1 MVQVSA
7 DLIKRHVKAS
17 SLVARAFN
25 IVENDREVQEL
36 LKMANI
42 MAVTRLL
49 YNDHG
54 PTHSKIVAGAAL
66 EIFEILANRGV
77 EPTTLRDSTAKSRDE
92 ARLIVFL
99 AAYLH
104 DIGNAIHRHNHELH
118 GYVLAKPILER
129 ILPDIL
135 GEHPKI
141 FSIRQEVLHAI
152 YAHQNDVRALTMEA
166 GVIKIAD
173 GTDMAQGRARIP
185 YRLGKMDIHAVSA
198 LSVRRVEIEEGDERP
213 VRITVEME
221 DMAGLFQVEEVF
233 MPKILTSGL
242 EDYVELRI
250 EVPSRGVS
258 RTVHPSG

>member
-17 SLVARAFN
+17 SLVAKAFN
-25 IVENDREVQEL
+25 VVESDREVQEL

-54 PTHSKIVAGAAL
+54 PTHSRIVAGSAL
-66 EIFEILANRGV
+66 EIFDILADRGL
-77 EPTTLRDSTAKSRDE
+77 EPTTLRDGSAKSREE
-92 ARLIVFL
+92 AKLIVFL

-104 DIGNAIHRHNHELH
+104 DIGNAVHRHNHELH

-135 GEHPKI
+135 RDHPRI
-141 FSIRQEVLHAI
+141 YSVRQEVLHAI

-166 GVIKIAD
+166 GVVKIAD

-198 LSVRRVEIEEGDERP
+198 LSVRRVEIERGDERP

-242 EDYVELRI
+242 ENYVELRI
-250 EVPSRGVS
+250 EVPSHGVS
-258 RTVHPSG
+258 RTVHP